1 MAQPISNYVDPNWY
15 NEVRQLNL
23 FGGGPVKDP
32 AILNPAD
39 IADISTRTLARVPGS
54 DALEADPNF
63 NAVRNVQDV
72 TSLNSAG
79 ELIESRALESRKRE
93 EYSIKNVL
101 NSFPKEYSYTTN
113 IEKLKDRLVLILH
126 SPDASSNPG
135 INRQNRDQQLLFDTI
150 DFGSNLV
157 EGIADGVKPFTDRIT
172 EYIDDVKK
180 NNQTISKIAE
190 TGNKFLEKTK
200 QVSTDLLSSN
210 AVAEA
215 KQKFEYLNSA
225 FYTSG
230 SRGDKYK
237 IIYLPMPQGQ
247 LVDSHSHSINGV
259 ALNPALPLLGL
270 AAYALDSVLPG
281 GGGVGGNSRG
291 TASRGFSLPGSVGEY
306 LLNAGQVNA
315 RKAINPAQETLYQ
328 SPVPRQ
334 WQFTIT
340 YAPTSKD
347 EAESFIKIIEI
358 LKQHSY
364 PTIDAAAVIF
374 NFPGTVDFYF
384 VVNEEEQI
392 SADSNTKE
400 NIETQASKVLPR
412 SLFPCFIKSVQVNY
426 INESGYYTHF
436 WDGNPTTINL
446 TLDIVESKLLT
457 RESLDKNLTIGS
469 GTVNTPLNQMDN
481 MQRSLD
487 DVAPLDRTFR

>member
-39 IADISTRTLARVPGS
+39 ISNISTRTLARVPGS

-63 NAVRNVQDV
+63 NAVRNVQDI
-72 TSLNSAG
+72 TSLNSAN
-79 ELIESRALESRKRE
+79 ELIQSRALESRKRE

-101 NSFPKEYSYTTN
+101 NSFPKEYSYTTD
-113 IEKLKDRLVLILH
+113 IQKLKDRLVLILH
-126 SPDASSNPG
+126 APNAQSNPG
-135 INRQNRDQQLLFDTI
+135 INRQNRDQELLFDTI
-150 DFGSNLV
+150 DLGANLV
-157 EGIADGVKPFTDRIT
+157 QNISNVFKPYTDKAAEFLEGATKGN
-172 EYIDDVKK
+172 E
-180 NNQTISKIAE
+180 TIQKIAE
-190 TGNKFLEKTK
+190 TSNKFIEKTK
-200 QVSTDLLSSN
+200 QVGTDLLTSN
-210 AVAEA
+210 AVAEG
-215 KQKFEYLNSA
+215 KEKFEYLNSS

-230 SRGDKYK
+230 PGGDRYK
-237 IIYLPMPQGQ
+237 IVYLPMPQGQ

-259 ALNPALPLLGL
+259 TLNPALPLLGI
-270 AAYALDSVLPG
+270 AASALDRIAPG
-281 GGGVGGNSRG
+281 GSTTNQVGGS
-291 TASRGFSLPGSVGEY
+291 ASRGFKIPNGIGSFA
-306 LLNAGQVNA
+306 LNALQVNA

-334 WQFTIT
+334 FQFTIT
-340 YAPTSKD
+340 YAPTSQD
-347 EAESFIKIIEI
+347 ESKSFINIIEI

-364 PTIDAAAVIF
+364 PTVDAAAVLF

-384 VVNEEEQI
+384 VINDEESI
-392 SADSNTKE
+392 SADSDTKE
-400 NIETQASKVLPR
+400 NIKDKASDVLPR

-436 WDGNPTTINL
+436 WDGKPTTINL

-457 RESLDKNLTIGS
+457 RESLDKKLNDVIQTS
-469 GTVNTPLNQMDN
+469 DSRTVRDNPLETGGLQSET
-481 MQRSLD
+481 RI
-487 DVAPLDRTFR
+487 A

>member
-1 MAQPISNYVDPNWY
+1 MLNSILFLIPFLNSTGLLTKNYLGASNITASFLATIPTIPASSTNIIVANTPSPSDKLNPYQVDPTINLKNYVD
-15 NEVRQLNL
+15 
-23 FGGGPVKDP
+23 
-32 AILNPAD
+32 
-39 IADISTRTLARVPGS
+39 
-54 DALEADPNF
+54 DAA
-63 NAVRNVQDV
+63 
-72 TSLNSAG
+72 
-79 ELIESRALESRKRE
+79 
-93 EYSIKNVL
+93 
-101 NSFPKEYSYTTN
+101 
-113 IEKLKDRLVLILH
+113 
-126 SPDASSNPG
+126 
-135 INRQNRDQQLLFDTI
+135 
-150 DFGSNLV
+150 
-157 EGIADGVKPFTDRIT
+157 
-172 EYIDDVKK
+172 K
-180 NNQTISKIAE
+180 NNQTIAKIIDTGSK
-190 TGNKFLEKTK
+190 FVEKTK
-200 QVSTDLLSSN
+200 QVGTDLLTSN

-215 KQKFEYLNSA
+215 KQKFEYLNTA

-230 SRGDKYK
+230 STGDKYK
-237 IIYLPMPQGQ
+237 IVYLPMPQGQ

-270 AAYALDSVLPG
+270 ASYALDSILPG
-281 GGGVGGNSRG
+281 GSGGGGESRG
-291 TASRGFSLPGSVGEY
+291 TASRGFSLPSGVGTY
-306 LLNAGQVNA
+306 LLNAAQVNA

-328 SPVPRQ
+328 SPAPRQ

-347 EAESFIKIIEI
+347 EAESFIKIVEI

-384 VVNEEEQI
+384 VVNDNEQI

-400 NIETQASKVLPR
+400 NIKSEASKVLPR

-469 GTVNTPLNQMDN
+469 GTVNTPLNQTEN